1 MNTTKISRS
10 SHSDIVI
17 LQLESPIGES
27 PILQLENQLRGNYD
41 KNLFKYIETC
51 LPISTLCV
59 CSFLHN
65 YFRPRFYFSL
75 NGWQPWE
82 VHRSTW
88 PDVSLYTVFWNKEID
103 FLGLVVV
110 LTYCILAIPF
120 VRAISYI
127 FHMYWYVYI
136 YFICIHISYVYVTHM
151 YYRQNKKRS
160 FLYALVSN
168 NSLIWVVGGKKHLKH
183 SAPIK
188 IHILLSSLQ
197 VVMSIWNR

>member
-1 MNTTKISRS
+1 MCFQAIIFNVTEFRTAFCFCYILPHIRDRSFHLNTTKMSRS

-17 LQLESPIGES
+17 LQMENPIGES

-88 PDVSLYTVFWNKEID
+88 PDVSLYSVFWNKEID
-103 FLGLVVV
+103 FLGFVIV

-127 FHMYWYVYI
+127 FQL
-136 YFICIHISYVYVTHM
+136 ICIIG
-151 YYRQNKKRS
+151 KIKRD
-160 FLYALVSN
+160 LCCM
-168 NSLIWVVGGKKHLKH
+168 
-183 SAPIK
+183 
-188 IHILLSSLQ
+188 LLFQTIVLLG
-197 VVMSIWNR
+197 